1 MGQNTPNVPQQQ
13 MNQLSDFY
21 TKSQSAPSPIESEF
35 NPTRQNISNQYTNA
49 VTRNVQ
55 DYGDIMGQYNQFKGS
70 LDPTASRPAQV
81 QGAYDTLDTA
91 KGGYQN
97 FMNTGGF
104 SDSDIQNLRA
114 RGMAP
119 ITAAYGNTMREL
131 DRARSLGGGG
141 TGAPNYIAA
150 VSRAQRTLP
159 QQLSDATQGVNANLA
174 SMVQQG
180 KEFGTSGMAGVG
192 ATQGGLAAQEA
203 ARQDAAKRAVE
214 QEQLASIGGRASL
227 YGTTPGQA
235 STFGNQVLSAY
246 GLSSGMEG
254 QRNTQGLGALDSY
267 VRAFTGAPR
276 EIPWWQTA
284 LGAAGDVASIAT
296 SPWSNLTKA

>member
-1 MGQNTPNVPQQQ
+1 MGQNKPNVPQEQ
-13 MNQLSDFY
+13 MNMASDFY
-21 TKSQSAPSPIESEF
+21 QKSQGAPSPIETEF
-35 NPTRQNISNQYTNA
+35 NPTRQNLANTFTNA
-49 VTRNVQ
+49 IKQNTA
-55 DYGDIMGQYNQFKGS
+55 DYGNIMGDYNAFKGS
-70 LDPTASRPAQV
+70 LDPTASRPTQV

-104 SDSDIQNLRA
+104 SDQDIQNLRA

-141 TGAPNYIAA
+141 ANAPNYIAA

-159 QQLSDATQGVNANLA
+159 QQLSDAEQGVNANLA

-180 KEFGTSGMAGVG
+180 KEFGTTGMAQVG
-192 ATQGGLAAQEA
+192 AETGQLAAGEA
-203 ARQDAAKRAVE
+203 QRQDAAKRAVE
-214 QEQLASIGGRASL
+214 QETLASIGGKGSL

-235 STFGNQVLSAY
+235 STFGNQVLNAY
-246 GLSSGMEG
+246 GMSSGMEG
-254 QRNTQGLGALDSY
+254 QRNAQGLQALGDY
-267 VRAFTGAPR
+267 LNAFTGAKTQT
-276 EIPWWQTA
+276 PWWQTG
-284 LGAAGDVASIAT
+284 LGIAGDVAPFFAV
-296 SPWSNLTKA
+296 